1 MKRRILRAQDALEC
15 LGIVAT
21 FTGYFP
27 AGCALFMAAM
37 YLGAVA
43 NVLRDERRTIE
54 VSAKGDLLLKYLRQL
69 PSDELGKVLEAAK

>member
-1 MKRRILRAQDALEC
+1 
-15 LGIVAT
+15 
-21 FTGYFP
+21 
-27 AGCALFMAAM
+27 MAAM